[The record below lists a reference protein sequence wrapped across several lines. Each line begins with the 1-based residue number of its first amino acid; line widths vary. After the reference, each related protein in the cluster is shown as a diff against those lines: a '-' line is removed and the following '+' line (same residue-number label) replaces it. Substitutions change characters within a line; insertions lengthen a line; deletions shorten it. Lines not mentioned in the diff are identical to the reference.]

1 MQQLP
6 PALAGL
12 AAFRQFML
20 WTLVP
25 SKRKPGKMDKVPVS
39 PHTFSTAN
47 AHDPANWTDAATACA
62 LATQAGAL
70 YGVAFVFTPSDPFFF
85 VDLDHHRE
93 ADGSWSAHAQYV
105 ASLFPGAAMEVSQ
118 SGDGMHIFGRTAPL
132 THGCKNEPLRMELY
146 TSYRFAA
153 LTGNGAVGNV
163 DTDHTF
169 TMQQFAGYYFPY
181 VEGQDANGDFTLS
194 TEPVAEWRGPAEDA
208 DLLRRAL
215 MSKSVAATFGARA
228 SFKDLWEGN
237 ADVLATAYPD
247 PDRRWNESQADAALA
262 SHLAFWT
269 GKHGERIA
277 RLMWQSGLK
286 REKWDRPDYIP
297 RTITEILRRGG
308 AVCADEAPAPGPLAG
323 LPAPTPAPPVP
334 SGLVPG
340 AAAPTVDDA
349 PAMTPVAGNT
359 FLDGAGTRNL
369 FGACVYVK
377 NVGRVLMPGS
387 GLLNEKQFRVLFGG
401 YTFAMDDVN
410 QRTTRNAWE
419 AFTENQ
425 MLRPPM
431 ADRVCFR
438 PDLPAMTIVDDAGK
452 RRVNTY
458 EPAAVPRVKGD
469 AGPFWAHLEKL
480 FPDAR
485 DRMIFWSYMCAVVQ
499 HKGVKFSWCPVLQGM
514 EGNGKTLFSSVVA
527 HAVGSHYTF
536 WPDAQELANKFNAW
550 LAGRIF
556 IAVEELRHPQLDMRE
571 LITEKLKTMIAGGI
585 GISIE
590 AKGVDQIVDEICANF
605 MVTTNHMD
613 AVRKTADN
621 MRRCAIFFSP
631 QQHAGDLERWGMG
644 GDYFPK
650 LYGWL
655 KSGGFAI
662 VAEELHTFAIPAE
675 FNPANDMHR
684 APDTSS
690 TVSAITHSRGAV
702 EQQVIE
708 AIDQG
713 VVGFMGGWVSS
724 IQLGNLLDNM
734 RQGGRI
740 NLVKRKEMMR
750 ALGYELHRGL
760 TDGRVNNPVLP
771 DGRKTQ
777 LFIRTD
783 HPDARLTVAA
793 DIAKA
798 YTAAQSVK

>member
-1 MQQLP
+1 
-6 PALAGL
+6 
-12 AAFRQFML
+12 ML

-39 PHTFSTAN
+39 PLTFTTHS
-47 AHDPANWTDAATACA
+47 AHDPAHWVDAATACQ
-62 LATQAGAL
+62 LATQAGPT

-85 VDLDHHRE
+85 IDLDNHRDE
-93 ADGSWSAHAQYV
+93 AGVWSAHALYV
-105 ASLFPGAAMEVSQ
+105 ASLFPGAAMELSQ
-118 SGDGMHIFGRTAPL
+118 SGRGMHIFGRTAPL
-132 THGCKNEPLRMELY
+132 THGCKNESNRMELY
-146 TSYRFAA
+146 TQYRFAA
-153 LTGNGAVGNV
+153 LTGLGMVGDV

-169 TMQQFAGYYFPY
+169 ALQQFAGYYFPY

-194 TEPVAEWRGPAEDA
+194 TAPVAEWRGPAEDA
-208 DLLRRAL
+208 DLLRRAM
-215 MSKSVAATFGARA
+215 MSKSVAATFGQRA
-228 SFKDLWEGN
+228 SFKDLWEAN
-237 ADVLATAYPD
+237 ADVLATTYPD

-286 REKWDRPDYIP
+286 RDKWDRPDYIP

-308 AVCADEAPAPGPLAG
+308 AVCADEPPAPGPLANMAPVPPVAP
-323 LPAPTPAPPVP
+323 PAPGVPPAPPVD
-334 SGLVPG
+334 GL
-340 AAAPTVDDA
+340 PTMA
-349 PAMTPVAGNT
+349 PVAGNT
-359 FLDGAGTRNL
+359 FLDAAGTREL
-369 FGACVYVK
+369 FGSCVYVK
-377 NVGRVLMPGS
+377 NVGRVLVPGS
-387 GLLNEKQFRVLFGG
+387 GLMSEKQFRVLFGG
-401 YTFAMDDVN
+401 YTFAMDDIN

-425 MLRPPM
+425 MIRPPL

-438 PDLPAMTIVDDAGK
+438 PDLAPMTIVDDAGK

-458 EPAAVPRVKGD
+458 EPAMVPRVKGD
-469 AGPFWAHLEKL
+469 AGPFWSHLSKL
-480 FPDAR
+480 FPDDR
-485 DRMIFWSYMCAVVQ
+485 DRLIFWSYMCALVQ
-499 HKGVKFSWCPVLQGM
+499 HKGVKFAWCPVLQGM

-527 HAVGSHYTF
+527 HAIGSHYTF
-536 WPDAQELANKFNAW
+536 WPDAQEMANKFNAW

-590 AKGVDQIVDEICANF
+590 AKGVDQISEEICANF
-605 MVTTNHMD
+605 MVTTNHHD

-662 VAEELHTFAIPAE
+662 VAEELHTYAIPDE
-675 FNPANDMHR
+675 FNPANNMHR

-690 TVSAITHSRGAV
+690 TGAAITHSRGAV
-702 EQQVIE
+702 EQQVME
-708 AIDQG
+708 AVEQG
-713 VVGFMGGWVSS
+713 VPGFMGGWISS
-724 IQLGNLLDNM
+724 IQLGNLLDNLK
-734 RQGGRI
+734 QGQRI
-740 NLVKRKEMMR
+740 NLVKRKEMLR

-760 TDGRVNNPVLP
+760 TDGRVNNPVMP

-777 LFIRTD
+777 LFIRTE
-783 HPDARLTVAA
+783 HPDAALTGPAE
-793 DIAKA
+793 IAKA

>member
-39 PHTFSTAN
+39 PHTFATAN

-62 LATQAGAL
+62 LATQAGPL
-70 YGVAFVFTPSDPFFF
+70 YGVAFVFTPTDPFFF

-93 ADGSWSAHAQYV
+93 PNGDWSAHAKYV

-146 TSYRFAA
+146 TAYRFAA
-153 LTGNGAVGNV
+153 LTGAGAVGDV

-194 TEPVAEWRGPAEDA
+194 TEPVAEWRGPTDDA
-208 DLLRRAL
+208 DLLRRAM
-215 MSKSVAATFGARA
+215 MSKSVAATFGQRA
-228 SFKDLWEGN
+228 SFKDLWDAN
-237 ADVLATAYPD
+237 ADVLATTYPD

-286 REKWDRPDYIP
+286 RDKWDRPDYIP

-308 AVCADEAPAPGPLAG
+308 AVCADEPTAPGPLA
-323 LPAPTPAPPVP
+323 LPPPVP
-334 SGLVPG
+334 GQ
-340 AAAPTVDDA
+340 AAAEAAEGLPSMASVVGSTFVDA
-349 PAMTPVAGNT
+349 
-359 FLDGAGTRNL
+359 AGTRAV

-377 NVGRVLMPGS
+377 NLGRILVPGS

-401 YTFAMDDVN
+401 YTFAMDDIN

-431 ADRVCFR
+431 ADRTCFR
-438 PDLPAMTIVDDAGK
+438 PDLPPMTLVPDAGK
-452 RRVNTY
+452 LRVNTY
-458 EPAAVPRVKGD
+458 EPAAVRRVKGD
-469 AGPFWAHLEKL
+469 ATPFWTHLEKL

-485 DRMIFWSYMCAVVQ
+485 DRLIYWSYMCALVQ
-499 HKGVKFSWCPVLQGM
+499 HKGVKFAWCPVLQGM
-514 EGNGKTLFSSVVA
+514 EGNGKTLFSSCVA
-527 HAVGSHYTF
+527 HAIGSHYTF
-536 WPDAQELANKFNAW
+536 WPDAQEMANKFNAW

-571 LITEKLKTMIAGGI
+571 LITEKLKTMIAGGV

-590 AKGVDQIVDEICANF
+590 AKGVDQTSEEICSNF
-605 MVTTNHMD
+605 MVNTNHHD

-650 LYGWL
+650 LYAWL
-655 KSGGFAI
+655 KHQDGFAI
-662 VAEELHTFAIPAE
+662 VAEELHTFAIPPE
-675 FNPANDMHR
+675 YDPANNMHR

-690 TVSAITHSRGAV
+690 TAAAITHSRGAV
-702 EQQVIE
+702 EQQVME
-708 AIDQG
+708 AIEQG
-713 VVGFMGGWVSS
+713 VPGFMGGWVSS
-724 IQLGNLLDNM
+724 IQLGNLLDNL
-734 RQGGRI
+734 RQGQRI

-750 ALGYELHRGL
+750 ALGYELHPAL
-760 TDGRVNNPVLP
+760 PDGRVNNPVMP

-777 LFIRTD
+777 LFIRTG
-783 HPDARLTVAA
+783 HPDAALTVAA
-793 DIAKA
+793 DVAKA
-798 YTAAQSVK
+798 YTAAQTAKA